1 MQTKNWPKQALPLPW
16 LPQLSNL
23 SVHFYFLF
31 LFMLESGIKVMQ
43 TEVKSLAFSLKA
55 LLKLTMYSL
64 TPDATKKVIQT
75 LEEGGGGV
83 NQSSPLLPT

>member
-1 MQTKNWPKQALPLPW
+1 
-16 LPQLSNL
+16 
-23 SVHFYFLF
+23 
-31 LFMLESGIKVMQ
+31 MQ